1 MKLIEAVN
9 QSFQS
14 PYFIVIFICGYN
26 SVNLYVF
33 QGDYSYVDD
42 NKSVASSVVSDF
54 KVTQRLIAIERRKDS
69 ESKHNLVKE
78 DMTSSLSDYYI
89 ADGSDSNSRTDA
101 HSETARLISPSSAT
115 NSVVGVRVVNGNGGG
130 GGGDGQEG
138 VNGLS
143 ADDNENEDESAAL
156 LTESAA
162 SGHADR
168 VTTI

>member
-1 MKLIEAVN
+1 M
-9 QSFQS
+9 
-14 PYFIVIFICGYN
+14 
-26 SVNLYVF
+26 F

-101 HSETARLISPSSAT
+101 NSETARLISPSSAT
-115 NSVVGVRVVNGNGGG
+115 NSVVGVRVVNGDGGG
-130 GGGDGQEG
+130 GGGDEQEG

-162 SGHADR
+162 LGHADR

>member
-1 MKLIEAVN
+1 M
-9 QSFQS
+9 
-14 PYFIVIFICGYN
+14 
-26 SVNLYVF
+26 F

-130 GGGDGQEG
+130 GGGGDGQEG

>member
-1 MKLIEAVN
+1 MKLTEAVN

-78 DMTSSLSDYYI
+78 DMTSSLSDYRSEERRV
-89 ADGSDSNSRTDA
+89 GKECRSRW
-101 HSETARLISPSSAT
+101 SPY
-115 NSVVGVRVVNGNGGG
+115 
-130 GGGDGQEG
+130 
-138 VNGLS
+138 
-143 ADDNENEDESAAL
+143 
-156 LTESAA
+156 
-162 SGHADR
+162 H
-168 VTTI
+168 